1 MEAGGNPSLQRLLS
15 WFSKKGFS
23 LERMREGF
31 SLSFLCI
38 GGVRPEARRAFH
50 LQVEVESLS
59 MEDRTGE
66 CGKILG

>member
-15 WFSKKGFS
+15 WFSKKGF
-23 LERMREGF
+23 F
-31 SLSFLCI
+31 LSFLCI